1 VSFPGDIPLFAFL
14 FGGAFTSA
22 GSTLLVGWLFVYGWT
37 DGTRTA
43 VDTVYA
49 NPLATL
55 RVGFAV
61 ALCFAVSA
69 ALAVVLTSLSSPAT
83 LAVLSAWS
91 VVAFVG
97 RIVGLLY
104 VGSVATGDAGPL
116 AVLLSAVGLAFAL
129 ALVPLVGP
137 LLSGLAAVLGVGAL
151 VTRAALWAQ
160 DSSPPAPSTAT

>member
-1 VSFPGDIPLFAFL
+1 VSLPGDIPLVAFL
-14 FGGAFTSA
+14 FAGALSSA

-37 DGTRTA
+37 DATRAA

-55 RVGFAV
+55 RVGFVV
-61 ALCFAVSA
+61 ALGFAVTTA
-69 ALAVVLTSLSSPAT
+69 FAVLLASLSSAVT

-97 RIVGLLY
+97 RVVGLLY

-116 AVLLSAVGLAFAL
+116 AALLSAVGFAFVLAF
-129 ALVPLVGP
+129 VPLAGP
-137 LLSGLAAVLGVGAL
+137 LLSGVTAVLGVGAL
-151 VTRAALWAQ
+151 VTRAGLWAQ
-160 DSSPPAPSTAT
+160 DSSPPVPSTAT